1 MRRMSGVLV
10 IVITF
15 LAACSPS
22 AVQDGGTS
30 IPDATAESAAEAT
43 SDPALNVSITSGE
56 PQLTTPEPITL
67 RVWLP
72 EPLAPVDRE
81 DAAEL
86 LSELISGFLA
96 QNPELQIDLRL
107 KRPSDQGGVLETIRS
122 ASAVAPDALPDV
134 TLLRRADL
142 ITAVEG
148 GYLEPMQDAAVLALL
163 DTMPSAGAQLGRIGD
178 QTFGVPYALD
188 LWHTAFAETLIE
200 STAQMDTIADAG
212 IPFLFPANRT
222 APTTELLIAQVIG
235 AGGVFGA
242 EGLITMDRNTLTRIY
257 AFYEEGVRSGWI
269 IPNVLTYADP
279 SAYADLLL
287 SQDAVGV
294 VTAHHYQEW
303 IARGARLSAGE
314 LPTLDGTPST
324 VIDGWVWVMVTGDT
338 ERQAA
343 VVRLIT
349 YMMEVDRQNRYT
361 ELLYYLPV
369 TSNALALREDAVYA
383 ALIESL
389 WANAVIPMSSSSPA
403 GRALQT
409 ALGNVISQDLGAE
422 AAAREVLL
430 TVGGG

>member
-1 MRRMSGVLV
+1 M
-10 IVITF
+10 
-15 LAACSPS
+15 P
-22 AVQDGGTS
+22 DGGTS
-30 IPDATAESAAEAT
+30 IPDTTAEPASAAT
-43 SDPALNVSITSGE
+43 GDPALNVSIPSGE
-56 PQLTTPEPITL
+56 PQFTTPEPITL

-86 LSELISGFLA
+86 LSEMISGFLA
-96 QNPELQIDLRL
+96 QNPGLQIELRL
-107 KRPSDQGGVLETIRS
+107 KRPSDEGGVLETIRS

-142 ITAVEG
+142 ITAAEG

-163 DTMPSAGAQLGRIGD
+163 DAMPSAGAQLGRIGD

-188 LWHTAFAETLIE
+188 LWHTAFAEPLIE
-200 STAQMDTIADAG
+200 SVAQTDLIADAG
-212 IPFLFPANRT
+212 IAFVFPANRPT
-222 APTTELLIAQVIG
+222 PTTELLIAQVIG
-235 AGGVFGA
+235 AGGVFGM
-242 EGLITMDRNTLTRIY
+242 EGLITMDRSALTRIF
-257 AFYEEGVRSGWI
+257 AFYEEGVRSGWMTS
-269 IPNVLTYADP
+269 NVLTYDDP

-294 VTAHHYQEW
+294 VTAHDYQEW

-349 YMMEVDRQNRYT
+349 WMMEVNRQNRYT

-369 TSNALALREDAVYA
+369 TSNALALREDAAYA

-389 WANAVIPMSSSSPA
+389 WANAVIPMSSSSAA

-409 ALGNVISQDLGAE
+409 ALVNVISQDLSAE

-430 TVGGG
+430 TAGSG